1 MTRKISAAGLDLI
14 KQFESFVPFWYDDL
28 APAKGVPYG
37 YRAWQGGKPKGTLT
51 IGYGHTAAARHPM
64 KPKVGQ
70 TINEAAAREIL
81 DVDLDECEADVNRLI
96 KVPLSQAQFDALVSF
111 QFNTGALGKSTLLK
125 RLNRGE
131 YTAVPSELMK
141 YVFSKGQRLRG
152 LERRR
157 RAEVDLWNSGEAE
170 NDEAGAT
177 VIGEAPPVND
187 PLSKSRTAQG
197 AGLAAA
203 GGMATVAIETKAALD
218 DARSHLEAKDLI
230 SITIAVLIIAGALY
244 AFYARWRDGGGLWPW
259 EKSA

>member
-81 DVDLDECEADVNRLI
+81 DVDLDECEADVNKLV
-96 KVPLSQAQFDALVSF
+96 KVPLSQSQFDALVSF
-111 QFNTGALGKSTLLK
+111 QFNTGCLGKSTLLK
-125 RLNRGE
+125 KLNRGE
-131 YTAVPSELMK
+131 YNAVSPELSK
-141 YVFSKGQRLRG
+141 YVFSKGLRLHG
-152 LERRR
+152 LVRRR
-157 RAEVDLWNSGEAE
+157 RAEVDLWNSAEAS
-170 NDEAGAT
+170 NDEAGST
-177 VIGEAPPVND
+177 VSGEMAPHDD
-187 PLSKSRTAQG
+187 PLAKSRTAKG
-197 AGLAAA
+197 ASVAAA
-203 GGMATVAIETKAALD
+203 GGLATIAIQTKEALD

-230 SITIAVLIIAGALY
+230 SITIAALIIAGAVY
-244 AFYARWRDGGGLWPW
+244 AIFARWRDGGGVFPW
-259 EKSA
+259 EKPQ